1 VSDSLERTVL
11 VCEDDPAMVRIFQFL
26 LRQQG
31 IRNVIT
37 TGNGAAAVAL
47 ARARRPALI
56 LLDIMLPDKDGLTI
70 LQDLKEN
77 EETRLIP
84 VIVVSGKESHQQVQQ
99 AMMAGAID
107 YVIKPFEPM
116 ELGVRIKSF
125 LDTLTDASSN
135 LSAPP
140 DMASGGLL

>member
-1 VSDSLERTVL
+1 
-11 VCEDDPAMVRIFQFL
+11 MVRIFQFL

-37 TGNGAAAVAL
+37 TRSGNEAAAL
-47 ARARRPALI
+47 ARAHRPALI

-77 EETRLIP
+77 EETHLIP
-84 VIVVSGKESHQQVQQ
+84 VIVISGKESHQQVQQ

-125 LDTLTDASSN
+125 LDTLTDASST
-135 LSAPP
+135 LSVPP
-140 DMASGGLL
+140 DQASGGLI